1 MKPWGGILITKK
13 LSPSSFWAL
22 DFYLWLCTSIL
33 ALAIRPLWE
42 PDEARYAEIAREM
55 VASGDWL
62 TPRLNGVLYFEKPPL
77 QYWISGLSIQ
87 FFGPND
93 WAPKLPLVIA
103 IGLCIWSSRKIT
115 QLINPSSTGWPT
127 LALFSSLMGFTMSQI
142 LTLDALFTS
151 FLMMAI
157 AFFLE
162 SEVETKP
169 RSKISLIAVWI
180 FLAFGFL
187 TKGPVALVLFGGFLF
202 TTGLIYLGIV
212 RSFQM
217 LRRALQW
224 EGMLLF
230 IALTIPWFWKINQ
243 MHPGHSYFFFIY
255 ENFIRYTTHE
265 HARQGSNI
273 WILDKVYFLLFL
285 FIGLIPWTRFTLSGL
300 WEMKSILFTRKPVLT
315 DQRDHLRRLLF
326 IFAIWVLVFFSMS
339 GSKLPTY
346 IYPMLLPLLLLVTT
360 HESDDSVPTKQRY
373 LGFELIL
380 IGSLLIGY
388 LVLKFSHVPVFSLV
402 FILLSSFLIVGVFLR
417 SGYRPTS
424 KVVAVVLMLPM
435 VGLLLSIH
443 VLSDYIAPQ
452 SVKKWVIQSP
462 PNTQWIS
469 FGTYFQGI
477 TYYSQ
482 KPCRVVAGTGE
493 LRFGKSQLPE
503 DKAALQFYENPTQI
517 SQALID
523 TQRFYPE
530 APIRMIAKSKIWKLL
545 PQSFQ
550 DHWVIIDQSQDL
562 NLLLKPNDLS
572 KPMYSSN

>member
-1 MKPWGGILITKK
+1 
-13 LSPSSFWAL
+13 
-22 DFYLWLCTSIL
+22 
-33 ALAIRPLWE
+33 
-42 PDEARYAEIAREM
+42 
-55 VASGDWL
+55 
-62 TPRLNGVLYFEKPPL
+62 
-77 QYWISGLSIQ
+77 
-87 FFGPND
+87 
-93 WAPKLPLVIA
+93 
-103 IGLCIWSSRKIT
+103 
-115 QLINPSSTGWPT
+115 
-127 LALFSSLMGFTMSQI
+127 
-142 LTLDALFTS
+142 
-151 FLMMAI
+151 
-157 AFFLE
+157 
-162 SEVETKP
+162 
-169 RSKISLIAVWI
+169 
-180 FLAFGFL
+180 
-187 TKGPVALVLFGGFLF
+187 
-202 TTGLIYLGIV
+202 
-212 RSFQM
+212 
-217 LRRALQW
+217 
-224 EGMLLF
+224 
-230 IALTIPWFWKINQ
+230 
-243 MHPGHSYFFFIY
+243 
-255 ENFIRYTTHE
+255 
-265 HARQGSNI
+265 
-273 WILDKVYFLLFL
+273 
-285 FIGLIPWTRFTLSGL
+285 
-300 WEMKSILFTRKPVLT
+300 
-315 DQRDHLRRLLF
+315 
-326 IFAIWVLVFFSMS
+326 MS